1 MTSYAVTVM
10 HTDDRLAESSGRQA
24 RAARILDIAAELLL
38 RHGYRRVTIDDVARG
53 ADIGKGTVYLHWRTR
68 EELFSA
74 VFEREVRE
82 AVSGLLRA
90 LQQDR
95 GVVVLHRL
103 ARAYF
108 LAIME
113 RPLLRGFVLADAEL
127 LGKLAR
133 SGGAREDRHQLMSHQ
148 YFELLVE
155 HRLLHAD
162 LNPEDAA
169 YAFLA
174 TLEGFLQAGAS
185 TAEPTP
191 ADLKRR
197 ADLLAVTV
205 QRAFEAGH
213 ELPPATLD
221 LLAQRVID
229 LLRGLIDTDQ
239 ADPDSTA

>member
-1 MTSYAVTVM
+1 MSS
-10 HTDDRLAESSGRQA
+10 DDQVSEPTERQM
-24 RAARILDIAAELLL
+24 RAARILDVAADLLL

-82 AVSGLLRA
+82 AVGDLLQA

-95 GVVVLHRL
+95 STALLHRL

-108 LAIME
+108 LAIMD
-113 RPLLRGFVLADAEL
+113 RPLLRGFVLADADL

-133 SGGAREDRHQLMSHQ
+133 SGGAREDRHQLMGHR
-148 YFELLVE
+148 YFELLAE
-155 HRLLHAD
+155 HGLLHAD
-162 LNPEDAA
+162 LTPEAAA

-174 TLEGFLQAGAS
+174 TLEGFLVSSAG
-185 TAEPTP
+185 EP
-191 ADLKRR
+191 AAVDRLRR

-205 QRAFEAGH
+205 QRAFETGRK
-213 ELPPATLD
+213 LPPAAQD
-221 LLAQRVID
+221 LLAQRAIN
-229 LLRGLIDTDQ
+229 LLRDVIE
-239 ADPDSTA
+239 ADEADSNTPP

>member
-1 MTSYAVTVM
+1 MTP
-10 HTDDRLAESSGRQA
+10 TDDRLPEPLERKA
-24 RAARILDIAAELLL
+24 RAARILDVAADLLL
-38 RHGYRRVTIDDVARG
+38 RHGYRRVTIDDVACG

-82 AVSGLLRA
+82 AIGGLVWA

-95 GVVVLHRL
+95 RAFLLHRF
-103 ARAYF
+103 ARVYF

-133 SGGAREDRHQLMSHQ
+133 SGGAREERHQLMSHH
-148 YFELLVE
+148 YFELLAE
-155 HRLLHAD
+155 HGLLHAD

-174 TLEGFLQAGAS
+174 TFEGFLQVSAG
-185 TAEPTP
+185 EPTP
-191 ADLKRR
+191 ADLQRR
-197 ADLLAVTV
+197 ADLLAVTIA
-205 QRAFEAGH
+205 RAFETGH
-213 ELPPATLD
+213 ELPPATQD

-229 LLRGLIDTDQ
+229 LLAGLID
-239 ADPDSTA
+239 AD